1 MSDKKYTIKDWL
13 EGRVGVRVS
22 AEKEFNRLMD
32 IAEENGVK
40 WYSGAKAKG
49 RIWCFGNEISIAVRR
64 DSSGMTGMVWD
75 YCVDDAESVR
85 IDDILQDVC
94 RRDLHITSAGNIT
107 HAVLKQDGK
116 VIKRSMAACH
126 PDDQYDFLT
135 GARAALDRMQGKKP
149 LSLEDVPTEK
159 LVEELRMR
167 NNVCVEE
174 MPGKN
179 TTIVTAIQ
187 KGKGKAFELLGPIT
201 IIVVEHEEDK
211 SK

>member
-1 MSDKKYTIKDWL
+1 MSKYTIKDWL
-13 EGRVGVRVS
+13 EGRGGVRVS
-22 AEKEFNRLMD
+22 TEKEFNRLMD

-40 WYSGAKAKG
+40 WCSGVKAKEML
-49 RIWCFGNEISIAVRR
+49 WWSKSTISIAVRR
-64 DSSGMTGMVWD
+64 DSTVITGMVWN
-75 YCVDDAESVR
+75 YCWDDAESVTLV
-85 IDDILQDVC
+85 DILPDVC
-94 RRDLHITSAGNIT
+94 RCELHITSAGATT

-116 VIKRSMAACH
+116 VLKRSMATCH